1 MPKRHSDKRST
12 EATLEWRP
20 VESVIPY
27 ARNPRLISET
37 AISKVAG
44 SIAEFGFRQPIV
56 VDGEGI
62 IIVGHTRLYAAQR
75 LGLETV
81 PVLVAADLSPAQVKA
96 YRIADNRT
104 GQEAEWDLSLLSLE
118 FEDLAAFD
126 FDVSLTGFEPS
137 ELVFG
142 DEASDIV
149 EDEAPE
155 PPEEPVTK
163 PGDVWLLG
171 EHRVMC
177 GDSTDGGSVA
187 LLMAGAKAEMFWTD
201 PPYGVAI
208 GDKNKLLNAIG
219 PSNRIEENLA
229 NDTLDDAGLDEML
242 RAAFAVAATACLA
255 GAAWYVAAPAGP
267 LHLIWGKALKDMGIW
282 HQTLQWVKNNA
293 TFSPM
298 GVDYHWRA
306 EPIFYGWLPG
316 AAHRYH
322 GGRKQDTV
330 WEIDRPTKSP
340 DHPTMKP
347 VELVARAVENSS
359 SAGDIV
365 LDLFLG
371 SGTTLIAAEQ
381 TGRICYGME
390 VDPRYCD
397 VIVKRWEA
405 FTGKKA
411 ERGS

>member
-1 MPKRHSDKRST
+1 MAKSHSPKKAEQT
-12 EATLEWRP
+12 TLEWRA
-20 VESVIPY
+20 VEDVIPY

-37 AISKVAG
+37 AVSKVAG

-62 IIVGHTRLYAAQR
+62 IIVGHTRLLAAQR

-104 GQEAEWDLSLLSLE
+104 AQEAEWDLSLLSLE

-126 FDVSLTGFEPS
+126 FDVSLTGFDPS

-255 GAAWYVAAPAGP
+255 GAAWYVAAPARP

-390 VDPRYCD
+390 IDPRYCD

>member
-1 MPKRHSDKRST
+1 
-12 EATLEWRP
+12 
-20 VESVIPY
+20 
-27 ARNPRLISET
+27 
-37 AISKVAG
+37 
-44 SIAEFGFRQPIV
+44 
-56 VDGEGI
+56 
-62 IIVGHTRLYAAQR
+62 
-75 LGLETV
+75 
-81 PVLVAADLSPAQVKA
+81 
-96 YRIADNRT
+96 
-104 GQEAEWDLSLLSLE
+104 
-118 FEDLAAFD
+118 
-126 FDVSLTGFEPS
+126 
-137 ELVFG
+137 
-142 DEASDIV
+142 
-149 EDEAPE
+149 
-155 PPEEPVTK
+155 
-163 PGDVWLLG
+163 
-171 EHRVMC
+171 
-177 GDSTDGGSVA
+177 
-187 LLMAGAKAEMFWTD
+187 
-201 PPYGVAI
+201 
-208 GDKNKLLNAIG
+208 
-219 PSNRIEENLA
+219 
-229 NDTLDDAGLDEML
+229 
-242 RAAFAVAATACLA
+242 
-255 GAAWYVAAPAGP
+255 
-267 LHLIWGKALKDMGIW
+267 MGIW